1 MIRPREVRGGGGRLF
16 KGGDME
22 EKGGMFWRKRNEFCL
37 SEKEMSA

>member
-22 EKGGMFWRKRNEFCL
+22 EKRGGCFGG
-37 SEKEMSA
+37 KEMISA